1 MASRSP
7 APLPPGDDAAKAAD
21 LALSPVSQ
29 RSDGSAALAIELAA
43 RAQRLLAA
51 GELDGYRRLFDEL
64 DSITDPHRRYQ
75 TGVGL
80 IEQGFTASGDAPHA
94 RVGGLF
100 SAIAAGAVELL
111 DRQPSE
117 PKLLNYAGVAFY
129 ELWSLDT
136 ARALFK
142 AAKRLDPRSAQVD
155 GNLAALAGRRRML
168 RSAGRAAPE
177 PPALVELA
185 SRGLD
190 IAKRARPATGMRLS
204 LCMIVRDEQE
214 MLPRCL
220 ASVADTVDEI
230 VIVDTGSTDATVEIA
245 RSFGARVLFHE
256 WTGSFAQAR
265 NVSFDAAEGDWL
277 LCLDA
282 DEVLVEEDAP
292 LLRSLTGRTWREAFY
307 LSETN
312 YTGDLEDGTAVTHNA
327 LRVFRNRPEYRF
339 EGRLHEQIAHCLPGY
354 LPERV
359 EASGVRIE
367 HYGYLGAVRD
377 SREKSRRNIE
387 LLRLQQAESPPTP
400 FLYYNLGSEYAAADE
415 PQAALA
421 EFERAW
427 KLLQSLPDRD
437 SYQFAPA
444 LMSRMVKALR
454 ACGRP
459 TDAIARAEEGLL
471 RFQGFTDLVLEQAI
485 AAIAL
490 EQNERAIELLER
502 CIEMGDAPRRYT
514 ATQGSGS
521 YLPRLQLAELRRIAG
536 DYEEATR
543 LLEHCLREYPRFIGS
558 VLPYANLLLASGVE
572 PGEVLKRVEQH
583 MPDPPPAARF
593 MLGTALYESG
603 ATAAGELQFRT
614 VLARQPHSSR
624 ARVALGEALL
634 AQRRYDEAAE
644 VACELA
650 NDDTLAVIARRT
662 ELFARIAGDDR
673 EGVGEALERAQAA
686 GMAQYELDLFATWR
700 QLAGTALDIPAPAE
714 QNTPPLSEHATPSI
728 HGTPSI
734 SEAPALP
741 GQSTPPLSG
750 HTEPPAVGQ
759 SLRPPSEQPLLP
771 LSQQAIAPLE
781 VMLEALL
788 RVHDFKGFEVLLGA
802 LEHTQLQ
809 TRERRELLAD
819 MYLRRGF
826 LASAA
831 QEWMAVCEQEPDVPA
846 LLGLA
851 RVAAARGMA
860 DEMSDFAAA
869 ALARDPDN
877 EAAASLLSQAHAA
890 TA

>member
-1 MASRSP
+1 MAARSP
-7 APLPPGDDAAKAAD
+7 APIPPCDDAAKAAD
-21 LALSPVSQ
+21 QALWPVA
-29 RSDGSAALAIELAA
+29 RCSDGSAALAIELSA

-51 GELDGYRRLFDEL
+51 GKLDDYRRLFGEL
-64 DSITDPHRRYQ
+64 GSIADQHRRYQ
-75 TGVGL
+75 AGVSL
-80 IEQGFTASGDAPHA
+80 IELGLAASGDAPRA

-100 SAIAAGAVELL
+100 LAIAAGAVELL
-111 DRQPSE
+111 EQQPSE
-117 PKLLNYAGVAFY
+117 PKLLNYAGVALY
-129 ELWSLDT
+129 ELWSLDA

-142 AAKRLDPRSAQVD
+142 AAKGLDPRSEQVD
-155 GNLAALAGRRRML
+155 DNLAALARRRRQL
-168 RSAGRAAPE
+168 RGAGRTVPQD
-177 PPALVELA
+177 PALLDLA
-185 SRGLD
+185 SQALA
-190 IAKRARPATGMRLS
+190 IAGRARPAAGMRLS

-220 ASVADTVDEI
+220 ASVAGAVDEI

-245 RSFGARVLFHE
+245 RSFGARVLSHE

-282 DEVLVEEDAP
+282 DEVLVEEDVP
-292 LLRSLTGRTWREAFY
+292 LLRALTGRTWREAFY

-327 LRVFRNRPEYRF
+327 LRIFRNRPEYRF

-400 FLYYNLGSEYAAADE
+400 FLHYNLGSEYAAANE
-415 PQAALA
+415 PRAALA
-421 EFERAW
+421 EFERSW
-427 KLLQSLPDRD
+427 RLLQSLPDRD

-459 TDAIARAEEGLL
+459 ADAIARAEEGLL

-521 YLPRLQLAELRRIAG
+521 YLPRLKLAELRQAAG
-536 DYEEATR
+536 DHEEAAR
-543 LLEHCLREYPRFIGS
+543 LLEYCLREHTRFIGS

-572 PGEVLKRVEQH
+572 PGEVLARVERH

-603 ATAAGELQFRT
+603 ATTAGEFQFRA
-614 VLARQPHSSR
+614 VLERQPHSSR

-634 AQRRYDEAAE
+634 AQRRYNEAAE

-650 NDDTLAVIARRT
+650 DDDPLAVIARRT
-662 ELFARIAGDDR
+662 ELFARIAGG
-673 EGVGEALERAQAA
+673 EGDSAGKTIERARAA
-686 GMAQYELDLFATWR
+686 GMATYELDLFATW
-700 QLAGTALDIPAPAE
+700 QELARTGVDVAA
-714 QNTPPLSEHATPSI
+714 H
-728 HGTPSI
+728 
-734 SEAPALP
+734 P
-741 GQSTPPLSG
+741 GQSTPPLPGHPASQVSG
-750 HTEPPAVGQ
+750 QGTSAPPERASPLPEQAAEP
-759 SLRPPSEQPLLP
+759 LSEQPVAP
-771 LSQQAIAPLE
+771 LSELAVAPLE

-788 RVHDFKGFEVLLGA
+788 RVHDFKSFEVLLGA
-802 LEHTQLQ
+802 LESTPLQ
-809 TRERRELLAD
+809 PRERRELLAH

-826 LASAA
+826 PASAA
-831 QEWMAVCEQEPDVPA
+831 GEWMAVCEQEPDVQA
-846 LLGLA
+846 LVGLA
-851 RVAAARGMA
+851 RVAAVRGMA
-860 DEMSDFAAA
+860 HEMSDFAAA

-877 EAAASLLSQAHAA
+877 EDAASLLSQAHAA

>member
-1 MASRSP
+1 MAARSP
-7 APLPPGDDAAKAAD
+7 APNPPGDDAAKAPD
-21 LALSPVSQ
+21 QVLSPVSP
-29 RSDGSAALAIELAA
+29 RSDGSATLAIELTA

-51 GELDGYRRLFDEL
+51 GEFDDYRRLFGEL
-64 DSITDPHRRYQ
+64 GSIADPHRRYQ
-75 TGVGL
+75 AGVGL
-80 IEQGFTASGDAPHA
+80 IERGFAASGDAPRAH
-94 RVGGLF
+94 VGGLF
-100 SAIAAGAVELL
+100 SAIAAAAVELL
-111 DRQPSE
+111 DQQPSE

-129 ELWSLDT
+129 ELWSLDA

-142 AAKRLDPRSAQVD
+142 AAKRLDPRSEQVD
-155 GNLAALAGRRRML
+155 GNLAALAGRRRQL
-168 RSAGRAAPE
+168 RSAGGAAPQH
-177 PPALVELA
+177 PTLVELA
-185 SRGLD
+185 SRALE
-190 IAKRARPATGMRLS
+190 IAGRARPAAGMRLS

-220 ASVADTVDEI
+220 ASVVDAVDEM
-230 VIVDTGSTDATVEIA
+230 VIVDTGSTDDTVEIA

-265 NVSFDAAEGDWL
+265 NVSFEAAGGDWL

-354 LPERV
+354 LPERI

-387 LLRLQQAESPPTP
+387 LLRLQQSESPPTP
-400 FLYYNLGSEYAAADE
+400 FLHYNLGSEYAAADE
-415 PQAALA
+415 PRAALT

-444 LMSRMVKALR
+444 LVSRMVKALR

-521 YLPRLQLAELRRIAG
+521 YLPRLQLAELRRAAG
-536 DYEEATR
+536 DHKEAER
-543 LLEHCLREYPRFIGS
+543 LLEHCLREHPRFIGS

-572 PGEVLKRVEQH
+572 PNDVVARVEQH

-603 ATAAGELQFRT
+603 ATTAGELQFRA

-634 AQRRYDEAAE
+634 AQRRYGEAAE
-644 VACELA
+644 VASELA

-662 ELFARIAGDDR
+662 ELFARIAGGDCEGAR
-673 EGVGEALERAQAA
+673 ETLDRAQAA
-686 GMAQYELDLFATWR
+686 GMAQYEFDLFTTW
-700 QLAGTALDIPAPAE
+700 QELARAEVEVAAQPEQPTAP
-714 QNTPPLSEHATPSI
+714 
-728 HGTPSI
+728 
-734 SEAPALP
+734 LP
-741 GQSTPPLSG
+741 GHSVQQ
-750 HTEPPAVGQ
+750 V
-759 SLRPPSEQPLLP
+759 SEQ
-771 LSQQAIAPLE
+771 AVAPLE

-788 RVHDFKGFEVLLGA
+788 RVHDFKSFEVLLGA
-802 LEHTQLQ
+802 LELTPLQ
-809 TRERRELLAD
+809 PRERRELLAD

-831 QEWMAVCEQEPDVPA
+831 EEWMAVCQQEPDVPA

-860 DEMSDFAAA
+860 HEMSDFAAA
-869 ALARDPDN
+869 ALERDPDN
-877 EAAASLLSQAHAA
+877 EDAASLLSRAHAA

>member
-7 APLPPGDDAAKAAD
+7 APFPPGDDAATAAD
-21 LALSPVSQ
+21 LALSPVPQ
-29 RSDGSAALAIELAA
+29 RCDGSAALAIELAA

-51 GELDGYRRLFDEL
+51 GDLDGYRRLFDEL
-64 DSITDPHRRYQ
+64 DSIADPHRRYQ
-75 TGVGL
+75 AGTGL
-80 IEQGFTASGDAPHA
+80 IEQGFAASSDAPRA
-94 RVGGLF
+94 RMGRLF

-129 ELWSLDT
+129 ELWSLDA

-142 AAKRLDPRSAQVD
+142 AAKRLDPRAEQVD
-155 GNLAALAGRRRML
+155 GNLAALAGRRRQL
-168 RSAGRAAPE
+168 RSAGRAAPQH
-177 PPALVELA
+177 PALTELA
-185 SRGLD
+185 SRALE
-190 IAKRARPATGMRLS
+190 IAKRARGATDMRLS

-265 NVSFDAAEGDWL
+265 NVSFDAAKGDWL

-292 LLRSLTGRTWREAFY
+292 LLRSLTGRIWREAFY

-354 LPERV
+354 LPERI

-400 FLYYNLGSEYAAADE
+400 FLHYNLGSEYAAADE
-415 PQAALA
+415 PQAALT

-427 KLLQSLPDRD
+427 AMLQSLPDRD

-444 LMSRMVKALR
+444 LVSRMVKALR
-454 ACGRP
+454 TCGRP
-459 TDAIARAEEGLL
+459 ADAIARAEEGLL
-471 RFQGFTDLVLEQAI
+471 HFQGFTDLVLEQAI

-490 EQNERAIELLER
+490 EQNERAIELLDR

-521 YLPRLQLAELRRIAG
+521 YLPRLQLAELRRTAG
-536 DYEEATR
+536 DQEEAEQ
-543 LLEHCLREYPRFIGS
+543 LLEYCLREYPRFIGS
-558 VLPYANLLLASGVE
+558 VLPYANLLLARGVE
-572 PGEVLKRVEQH
+572 PGEVVARVEEH

-603 ATAAGELQFRT
+603 ATAAGELQFRA

-624 ARVALGEALL
+624 AHVALGEALL
-634 AQRRYDEAAE
+634 AQRRYGEAAE

-662 ELFARIAGDDR
+662 ELFARIVGGDY
-673 EGVGEALERAQAA
+673 EGAEEALDRAQAA
-686 GMAQYELDLFATWR
+686 GMAQHELDLFATW
-700 QLAGTALDIPAPAE
+700 QELACAGVGVAA
-714 QNTPPLSEHATPSI
+714 LSE
-728 HGTPSI
+728 
-734 SEAPALP
+734 L
-741 GQSTPPLSG
+741 
-750 HTEPPAVGQ
+750 AV
-759 SLRPPSEQPLLP
+759 
-771 LSQQAIAPLE
+771 APLE

-802 LEHTQLQ
+802 LELTPLQ
-809 TRERRELLAD
+809 PRERRELLAD

-831 QEWMAVCEQEPDVPA
+831 GEWMAVCEQEPDVPA

-851 RVAAARGMA
+851 RIAAARGMA
-860 DEMSDFAAA
+860 HEMSDFAAA
-869 ALARDPDN
+869 VLARDPDN
-877 EAAASLLSQAHAA
+877 EDAASLLSQAHAA